1 MFFLKLRDNEA
12 VIFLPFLTIKEDQ
25 NHGKMHLQRQDNLM
39 RKCCHKKNK
48 CTVDVDIKFLSV
60 IGKRRCDLFLAF
72 FTNQDGRTRKRTP
85 FLRLEIDLPVVS
97 Q

>member
-1 MFFLKLRDNEA
+1 MS
-12 VIFLPFLTIKEDQ
+12 I
-25 NHGKMHLQRQDNLM
+25 
-39 RKCCHKKNK
+39 NK